1 VGARDWRARQVLE
14 RQERERR
21 RAGGASVQVM
31 AYGSGRCGQVLSGAR
46 AEGAGGAI
54 GARV

>member
-21 RAGGASVQVM
+21 RAGGASVQAM
-31 AYGSGRCGQVLSGAR
+31 AYGSGRCGQVLSGTR

-54 GARV
+54 SARV